1 VIFFPGKEAVCVP
14 EENKTDRKS
23 EDDDGVEAYEKLLN
37 PRVVEHLWVD
47 FFCWWRKG
55 TMGLLYG
62 VDEERCLGKEFI
74 DAQGAVV
81 KVR

>member
-1 VIFFPGKEAVCVP
+1 MCVP

-47 FFCWWRKG
+47 FFFASGGR
-55 TMGLLYG
+55 
-62 VDEERCLGKEFI
+62 ERWVCSTGWMKS
-74 DAQGAVV
+74 GAWE
-81 KVR
+81 KNL